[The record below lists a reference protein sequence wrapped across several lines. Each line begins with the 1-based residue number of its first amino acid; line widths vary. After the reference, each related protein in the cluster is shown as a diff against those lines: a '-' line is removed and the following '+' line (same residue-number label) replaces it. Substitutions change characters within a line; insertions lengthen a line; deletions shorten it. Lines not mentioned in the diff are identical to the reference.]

1 MELKSRRVH
10 LAACVHALGD
20 TSMREVARNLT
31 DPLYMEL
38 APGTCV
44 LMDRDAHFSSEFR
57 QILKL
62 ALMVPVKLPAKSPS
76 LKAHLERFHLS
87 IKSECLGKM
96 TSANHR
102 YVAQ

>member
-10 LAACVHALGD
+10 LAACSHALGD
-20 TSMREVARNLT
+20 TFMRQVARNLT
-31 DPLYMEL
+31 DPLDKEL
-38 APGTCV
+38 APGTYF

-57 QILKL
+57 QILKR
-62 ALMVPVKLPAKSPS
+62 AEVVPVELPAKSPS
-76 LKAHLERFHLS
+76 LKAHVERFHLS
-87 IKSECLGKM
+87 IKSECPSKM